1 MIPARFANA
10 LFALIMS
17 GLMSCVVTGIATL
30 KAIGFGPSTFADWMG
45 SWAFCWP
52 IAFTVILTLGPSVKR
67 LIARLVR
74 PEA

>member
-1 MIPARFANA
+1 MISARYANA

-30 KAIGFGPSTFADWMG
+30 KAVGFSPSTLGDWMA

-52 IAFTVILTLGPSVKR
+52 IAFTVILTLGPFVKR

>member
-1 MIPARFANA
+1 MISARYANA

-30 KAIGFGPSTFADWMG
+30 KAIGFSPSTLGDWMA

-52 IAFTVILTLGPSVKR
+52 IAFTVILTLGPFVKR

>member
-1 MIPARFANA
+1 MISARYANP

-30 KAIGFGPSTFADWMG
+30 KAIGFSPSTLGDWMA

-52 IAFTVILTLGPSVKR
+52 IAFTVILTLGPFVKR

>member
-1 MIPARFANA
+1 MIPARFAQP

-17 GLMSCVVTGIATL
+17 GLMSCVVTGIATV
-30 KAIGFGPSTFADWMG
+30 KAIGFGPSTLGDWMA

-52 IAFTVILTLGPSVKR
+52 IAFTVILTLGPTVKR
-67 LIARLVR
+67 LIARLIR

>member
-1 MIPARFANA
+1 MISARYANA

-30 KAIGFGPSTFADWMG
+30 KAIGFSPSTLGDWMA

-52 IAFTVILTLGPSVKR
+52 IAFSVILTLGPFVKR

>member
-1 MIPARFANA
+1 MISARYANA

-30 KAIGFGPSTFADWMG
+30 KAIGFSASTLGDWMA

-52 IAFTVILTLGPSVKR
+52 IAFTVILTLGPFVKR